1 VIALSVEA
9 NYYTGSMAFD
19 FNGDSLLPEQDNLF
33 DELLDDL
40 AFETDGGAFDNNFLG
55 KDKLCERG
63 VVGLT
68 YVRMRGNV
76 SQSDFDFGTGLLGK
90 FGREFA

>member
-1 VIALSVEA
+1 VTSLSVEA

-40 AFETDGGAFDNNFLG
+40 AFETDGGAFDSNFLG
-55 KDKLCERG
+55 EDKLFGCC

-68 YVRMRGNV
+68 YFRMRGNV
-76 SQSDFDFGTGLLGK
+76 SQQISTS
-90 FGREFA
+90 EQVC